1 MLWLIYGLDSVMA
14 SMYDYQSRGG
24 RMNEEFSEY
33 LLSSHTE
40 HIPRFEQQRIKELE
54 SENLHLKEEILQMMG
69 NHKIETQLQAKWAAD
84 ARAYAL
90 RLEKLIVTIKVY
102 GMRNL
107 TLSDLE
113 EIEDIYDR
121 HTPK

>member
-1 MLWLIYGLDSVMA
+1 MG
-14 SMYDYQSRGG
+14 
-24 RMNEEFSEY
+24 EY
-33 LLSSHTE
+33 LIRTNGERS
-40 HIPRFEQQRIKELE
+40 IRITELE
-54 SENLHLKEEILQMMG
+54 AENLHLKEEILEMIG
-69 NHKIETQLQAKWAAD
+69 NHKIETQLQAKWISD

-90 RLEKLIVTIKVY
+90 KLEKLIVTIKLY

>member
-1 MLWLIYGLDSVMA
+1 
-14 SMYDYQSRGG
+14 
-24 RMNEEFSEY
+24 MNKPIMGEY
-33 LLSSHTE
+33 LIRTNGERS
-40 HIPRFEQQRIKELE
+40 IRITELE
-54 SENLHLKEEILQMMG
+54 AENLHLKAEMLDMMG
-69 NHKIETQLQAKWAAD
+69 NHKIETQLQAKWISD

-90 RLEKLIVTIKVY
+90 KLEKLIVTIKLY

>member
-1 MLWLIYGLDSVMA
+1 MPEI
-14 SMYDYQSRGG
+14 
-24 RMNEEFSEY
+24 EY
-33 LLSSHTE
+33 LVGDAYIESLEKSLEVKATLL
-40 HIPRFEQQRIKELE
+40 KECE
-54 SENLHLKEEILQMMG
+54 SENLHLKAEMLEMMG
-69 NHKIETQLQAKWAAD
+69 NHKIETQLQAKWISD
-84 ARAYAL
+84 ARAYVSK
-90 RLEKLIVTIKVY
+90 LEKLIVTIKLY